1 MSASSIQILLVPSFD
16 CLLSCFQ
23 LFSGV
28 VVLVMVAFPSENCPS
43 SNTLT
48 TGKIFCAHVA
58 NVLIAA
64 ALGVLDPLTID
75 TFPEKYR

>member
-1 MSASSIQILLVPSFD
+1 M
-16 CLLSCFQ
+16 
-23 LFSGV
+23 
-28 VVLVMVAFPSENCPS
+28 MVAFPSENCPS